1 VQAEILLDNP
11 IYQEA
16 MSLVRDGIV
25 ERWEACPI
33 RDIDGQHELKL
44 MLKLLGD
51 LQSNIKNFVDSGK
64 LARIEIEEDKKIKE
78 FKARNKF
85 A

>member
-1 VQAEILLDNP
+1 MKA
-11 IYQEA
+11 
-16 MSLVRDGIV
+16 VRDGII
-25 ERWEACPI
+25 EKWEAAPI

-51 LQSNIKNFVDSGK
+51 LQNNIKNFVDSGK
-64 LARIEIEEDKKIKE
+64 LAKIEIEEDRKVKE